1 MSNNYAILN
10 NVNHQALKIDTN
22 FSAQY
27 GNDVGSVVTFPSEF
41 NNIQKEYPIFFQ
53 KDPDTNQYRSVILLG
68 LQKDENLFLTQGKW
82 QADYIPAIVIR
93 EPFLIGLQRSKSGD
107 NNNAAMVHID
117 LDSPRINTENGQS
130 LFLEL
135 GGNSPYLNKII
146 QTLELIEQGLR
157 ISDAMFATF
166 THYDLIEPVKL
177 DVTLNND
184 QQYNIKGNYTI
195 NKEKLAKLK
204 GEDLEQ
210 LNRRGFLQAA
220 FLVMSSM
227 DNMYKL
233 INKKNELIAQK
244 PS

>member
-1 MSNNYAILN
+1 MSNYAVLN
-10 NVNHQALKIDTN
+10 NVNHQEIKIVTD

-27 GNDVGSVVTFPSEF
+27 GNEVGSVITFPSEF

-53 KDPDTNQYRSVILLG
+53 KDPDTNKYRSVILLG
-68 LQKDENLFLTQGKW
+68 LQKDENLFLSQGKW
-82 QADYIPAIVIR
+82 QADYIPAIVLR
-93 EPFLIGLQRSKSGD
+93 EPFLIGLKNNQSDDD
-107 NNNAAMVHID
+107 NQSAMVHID
-117 LDSPRINTENGQS
+117 LDSPRVNTTNGQS

-157 ISDAMFATF
+157 VSDAMFAAF
-166 THYDLIEPVKL
+166 SHFDLIEPVKL
-177 DVTLNND
+177 DVTLNNG
-184 QQYNIKGNYTI
+184 QQYSIKGNYTI
-195 NKEKLAKLK
+195 NKEKLANLK

-210 LNRRGFLQAA
+210 LNKRGFLQAA

-233 INKKNELIAQK
+233 INKKNGLLDQK
-244 PS
+244 LS